1 MKTKFLLAGIV
12 AVGMMASCAND
23 GAIQTKKAEPATITI
38 ALKGNSETTKTAA
51 DLNKDGQ
58 INRIA
63 VGLFDADNNL
73 VSITEPAFTVSS
85 SSGNLTAN
93 VTGTT
98 LVTKVAAVANAP
110 AGAFSSVKTLD
121 AFHKVAIDI
130 SNTSTSDGGTT
141 ADGTKQYESD
151 LPMEGDGTVTDASTG
166 TGAATFSL
174 TRLVSKIELDDI
186 TVAFDA
192 NGAYSNS
199 KFVPTDIFMYNAAET
214 TYANYASPYVAD
226 PTLLQGQDGST
237 GVTTYLG
244 SGPLSLTQATS
255 YPTVYTFFTMPIMP
269 SKNTNTTSK
278 TKLIIEGTFTDNS
291 GATSTV
297 YYPIIINHVMAG
309 TYSDAGTTTAY
320 TQQGTEDGLI
330 APNTYYKLMATIKT
344 KGVSNVTDELTS
356 AAITLTVTV
365 NPWPTALT
373 QNVVFN

>member
-38 ALKGNSETTKTAA
+38 ALKGNSETTKTTA
-51 DLNKDGQ
+51 DLTNDGQ

-85 SSGNLTAN
+85 GTLTAN

-110 AGAFSSVKTLD
+110 AGAFNSVKTLD

-192 NGAYSNS
+192 NGAYAGYT
-199 KFVPTDIFMYNAAET
+199 FIPTEIFMSNVAET
-214 TYANYASPYVAD
+214 AYSNASSPYISSLTYLQGESTNSTNYA
-226 PTLLQGQDGST
+226 Q
-237 GVTTYLG
+237 YLG
-244 SGPLSLTQATS
+244 TGTINSSLTTAATD
-255 YPTVYTFFTMPIMP
+255 YNTVYTFFPMANNG
-269 SKNTNTTSK
+269 SGKK
-278 TKLIIEGTFTDNS
+278 TKLIIKGILYSSSTISDANKVGTY
-291 GATSTV
+291 
-297 YYPIIINHVMAG
+297 YYPIIINHVM
-309 TYSDAGTTTAY
+309 SGTTTDGNATY
-320 TQQGTEDGLI
+320 TANGTDGQI
-330 APNTYYKLMATIKT
+330 APNSYYKLSATIKS
-344 KGVSNVTDELTS
+344 KGVTDPTQELTS
-356 AAITLTVTV
+356 AAINLTITVTA
-365 NPWPTALT
+365 WPTALT
-373 QNVVFN
+373 QNVTFN